1 MAKLSKDFFDGNEV
15 LFVGYSSRNRVFSR
29 QVYQAF
35 MRNGIKVY
43 PLNNKANGSY
53 DVKVY
58 KSMSELPKT
67 PRSAYV
73 LLNKNNSIS
82 VVRHLAEN
90 GIKKV
95 LFQNKKIAD
104 SDTLNECEKLGIEAA
119 VGCPMMVFGSGFH
132 KIHGFFAGAR

>member
-15 LFVGYSSRNRVFSR
+15 LFVGYSSRNPAFSR
-29 QVYQAF
+29 QVYQTF

-43 PLNNKANGSY
+43 PLNNKPNGSY

-58 KSMSELPKT
+58 KSISELPKT

-73 LLNKNNSIS
+73 LLNKNNSKNAIK
-82 VVRHLAEN
+82 HLAES
-90 GIKKV
+90 GIKRI

-104 SDTLNECEKLGIEAA
+104 SGILDECKKLGIEAA
-119 VGCPMMVFGSGFH
+119 VAGPMMILGSGFH
-132 KIHGFFAGAR
+132 KIHGFFAGVR